1 MLLLFN
7 TVTACSPDLYQRQ
20 QNFSQSQKLMQE
32 HQVDL
37 WEHATTSY
45 GAQSNLSQTTVSAH
59 SSVKSIDEKKRG
71 KPLSRLENPKIY
83 MYCFS
88 VQYTITPPCMINN
101 CAIDTVPLTL
111 KNHGFFLI
119 FSINTFFVIY
129 KEKIN

>member
-7 TVTACSPDLYQRQ
+7 KVTACSPDLYQRQ

-101 CAIDTVPLTL
+101 CAKDTVPLTL

>member
-111 KNHGFFLI
+111 KNHVFFFHFFLLI
-119 FSINTFFVIY
+119 RSLLFT
-129 KEKIN
+129 KKK

>member
-7 TVTACSPDLYQRQ
+7 KVTACSPDLYQRQ

>member
-7 TVTACSPDLYQRQ
+7 KVTACSPDLYQRQ

-59 SSVKSIDEKKRG
+59 SSVKNIDEKKRG

-111 KNHGFFLI
+111 KNHVFF
-119 FSINTFFVIY
+119 SFFFY
-129 KEKIN
+129 